1 MSTYT
6 CVFCGAVTEER
17 DVNLI
22 VDVDSVVAQGVICR
36 TCLEQAPHLKSGRV
50 TDPNQLPLDF
60 MADVPGSAPIPVR
73 QGEVFDPGPQFYPG
87 HNVY

>member
-6 CVFCGAVTEER
+6 CVFCGTSTEQR

-36 TCLEQAPHLKSGRV
+36 TCLEQAPHLKSRRV

-60 MADVPGSAPIPVR
+60 MTDVPGQATIPVR
-73 QGEVFDPGPQFYPG
+73 LEGGFNSGPQLYPG
-87 HNVY
+87 QNVY